1 MTSQRATCWSIT
13 VNNPTKDDEEALHIA
28 RQKGWKV
35 LGQLE
40 VGLKDG
46 TPHYQLRLQTPQVRF
61 SAVKKVFR
69 RGHIEPAREAAALAR
84 YVTKEATRAGAL
96 PVQQDTYP
104 SLSKFWDLVFEYL
117 NGLGKDGLDY
127 VELES
132 DVVCMYRPEIDKAFK
147 KNPLHFLDEAAGDMI
162 SRGYHVESIAAN
174 PSTRSMWK
182 LYHKDI
188 IIRSFQKQ
196 KNDEIEHNQNAD
208 DDQTSHRSGSEEE
221 LPEYRGDEGSEAS
234 SIQTRS
240 ESSDSRSQGSHEA

>member
-1 MTSQRATCWSIT
+1 M
-13 VNNPTKDDEEALHIA
+13 NNPTADDEEALHIA

-40 VGLKDG
+40 RGLKDG
-46 TPHYQLRLQTPQVRF
+46 TPHYQIRLQTPQVRF

-84 YVTKEATRAGAL
+84 YVTKEETRVGDL

-104 SLSKFWDLVFEYL
+104 SLSKFWDLVFDYL

-132 DVVCMYRPEIDKAFK
+132 DVVCMFRPENDRVFK
-147 KNPLHFLDEAAGDMI
+147 KSPLIFLDRAAGDMI
-162 SRGYHVESIAAN
+162 SRGYHVESLAAN

-182 LYHKDI
+182 LFHMDI
-188 IIRSFQKQ
+188 ILRSYRK
-196 KNDEIEHNQNAD
+196 KRIVDDEHNQNAD
-208 DDQTSHRSGSEEE
+208 DDQTSQWSSPSQE
-221 LPEYRGDEGSEAS
+221 L
-234 SIQTRS
+234 
-240 ESSDSRSQGSHEA
+240 SRSCREEGEQASLGETDSQSSSSNC